1 MSATGIMTR
10 LARIDSPIHN
20 TGKPFEGS
28 DLPGLQEVLRGD
40 SGLLDGFLTLS
51 SESMERGDFFR
62 LVISIG
68 NYYRDLGDVS
78 RAEELYTLWL
88 DRWSS
93 GCPLGLIAEA
103 LLQRADVYK
112 VQGKCREAI
121 ADFERGRRIYLQLNV
136 PVAAGRVENILG
148 LNYALRGKI
157 KRAKSYIRHALQS
170 FEHFNEVV
178 DSGIAQ
184 MNLGVVSS
192 LLGDYDAALSSYHRA
207 RSHFEEVGDPAR
219 LALLHYRIGMA
230 FLAKRSF
237 GDATRQF
244 DRTASLG
251 KKAGSPT
258 FQGLSN
264 LGKANVLFELG
275 DVKASL
281 TFANQA
287 REALSTHD
295 NRIHAADLFLLK
307 GKIHRSEKRFELAE
321 WYFRT
326 SLTINQAIENQYGTA
341 ECNRQLGILY
351 ARSDRKSEAR
361 VVLEHSL
368 RTFQGIGALHDAK
381 SVSLELTK
389 MGGYSIHETRGTH
402 QE

>member
-1 MSATGIMTR
+1 MSPTGMMPR
-10 LARIDSPIHN
+10 LIRIDSPIHN
-20 TGKPFEGS
+20 TGNPFEGS
-28 DLPGLQEVLRGD
+28 DMPGLQEALQGN
-40 SGLLDGFLTLS
+40 SGLPDGFLKLW
-51 SESMERGDFFR
+51 SESMEKEDFFR

-68 NYYRDLGDVS
+68 NYYRDLGDAS
-78 RAEELYTLWL
+78 RAEELYNLGL

-93 GCPLGLIAEA
+93 GCSLSLLAEA

-112 VQGKCREAI
+112 TQGKWREAI
-121 ADFERGRRIYLQLNV
+121 ADFERGRRIYQQLNI

-148 LNYALRGKI
+148 LSYALRGKI

-237 GDATRQF
+237 GDAARQF

-251 KKAGSPT
+251 KKASSPT

-264 LGKANVLFELG
+264 LGRAIILFELG
-275 DVKASL
+275 DMKASL

-307 GKIHRSEKRFELAE
+307 GKIYRSEKRLELAE

-326 SLTINQAIENQYGTA
+326 SLSINQAMENRYGVA
-341 ECNRQLGILY
+341 ECCRQLGILY
-351 ARSDRKSEAR
+351 ACSDKKSGAR
-361 VVLEHSL
+361 IALEKSL
-368 RTFQGIGALHDAK
+368 RHSRPSGLCMMQKAC
-381 SVSLELTK
+381 
-389 MGGYSIHETRGTH
+389 R
-402 QE
+402 